1 MRDKINKGPV
11 NQDLALKWIT
21 QVAVAL
27 HYLHSNHRIH
37 RDVKPD
43 NILIDSNDNAFL
55 ADLGV
60 IS

>member
-1 MRDKINKGPV
+1 
-11 NQDLALKWIT
+11 
-21 QVAVAL
+21 
-27 HYLHSNHRIH
+27 LHSNHRIH

>member
-21 QVAVAL
+21 QAAVAL
-27 HYLHSNHRIH
+27 HYLHSNHCIH